1 MGDAEEM
8 GTDSQL
14 QKLAGDDD
22 DGDHDDDDDDDG
34 DGDPPEHAFSIT
46 GVMFHCVCHS
56 IDRQPELSSL
66 LLFQFFKMP
75 NICSSFVFCTIYTIT

>member
-22 DGDHDDDDDDDG
+22 DGDHDDGDDGDDGGDDDDDG
-34 DGDPPEHAFSIT
+34 DDDGEEDDDDGDEITAEACRATCASHAPAMRTSMMSAGGLIIESDLI
-46 GVMFHCVCHS
+46 V
-56 IDRQPELSSL
+56 
-66 LLFQFFKMP
+66 
-75 NICSSFVFCTIYTIT
+75 